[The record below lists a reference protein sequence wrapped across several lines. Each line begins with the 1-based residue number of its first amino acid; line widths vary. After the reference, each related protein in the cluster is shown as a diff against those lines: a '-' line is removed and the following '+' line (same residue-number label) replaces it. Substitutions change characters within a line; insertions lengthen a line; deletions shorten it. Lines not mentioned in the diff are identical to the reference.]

1 MHVAEGVG
9 AAGDHHHDHRRSD
22 LQELVQQLR
31 LHPWKPEVL
40 GVAPLAGRAV
50 AEQAGEV
57 ADDGHAEVGR
67 AGGGERGL
75 EAGPVLSLHRAAL
88 LVDELGTW
96 QLRRQGID
104 HGLHLEPQPETRV
117 ARQHM
122 VGEGVAAHDT
132 CGSAAQ
138 GPTTATRLGAGRPSP
153 SNGSADPASSRTTD
167 RSAISLARARL
178 AGESR
183 SVAAAPATE
192 PSGVQSASS
201 SPSCTFCVRSRRAA
215 RSTRASGSSPRRTR
229 STRPGPKPMV
239 SGSSTSMPAASAWAP
254 ASSVSAATRCM
265 VARNGT
271 AQ

>member
-1 MHVAEGVG
+1 MHLAEGVG

-67 AGGGERGL
+67 AGRGERGL
-75 EAGPVLSLHRAAL
+75 ETGPVLSLHRAAL

-104 HGLHLEPQPETRV
+104 HGLHLEPQPKTRV

-122 VGEGVAAHDT
+122 VGEGIAAHEHMRV
-132 CGSAAQ
+132 G
-138 GPTTATRLGAGRPSP
+138 GAGPDDGHPARRPAP
-153 SNGSADPASSRTTD
+153 LAEQRQRGPGLEQDD
-167 RSAISLARARL
+167 RPLGHL
-178 AGESR
+178 PGEGA
-183 SVAAAPATE
+183 V
-192 PSGVQSASS
+192 G
-201 SPSCTFCVRSRRAA
+201 
-215 RSTRASGSSPRRTR
+215 G
-229 STRPGPKPMV
+229 
-239 SGSSTSMPAASAWAP
+239 
-254 ASSVSAATRCM
+254 
-265 VARNGT
+265 
-271 AQ
+271 